1 MDPMKLIT
9 TLVMTTVFGT
19 AVLKPSTDE
28 APAPEATMLVADW
41 PTVQTYKPAIAV
53 AEVDEIPTPKP
64 DAVPNEP
71 PKAPES
77 YRPKPEVNS
86 YSGCNCEN
94 CLTEADVRRIAAEE
108 YLVQKQVD
116 MQQMRGVRSSGSTG
130 GSMTS
135 SGGSTGGSS
144 GGASYPV
151 ASSGYYTASPKAV
164 APPAPTPV
172 NNSSPAVFTVGTRTY
187 VDSDGCT
194 VRETTYSD
202 GRVVAE
208 KISCPLQQRANA
220 RPVRRIFGR

>member
-9 TLVMTTVFGT
+9 TFLMTTVLGT
-19 AVLKPSTDE
+19 AIIKPSTED
-28 APAPEATMLVADW
+28 AKAPEATVLAADW
-41 PTVQTYKPAIAV
+41 PTVPSYKPAIAV
-53 AEVDEIPTPKP
+53 AEVDAIPTPKP
-64 DAVPNEP
+64 DPVPNEP
-71 PKAPES
+71 AKAPTS
-77 YRPKPEVNS
+77 YRPAPRVNT
-86 YSGCNCEN
+86 GCNCEG

-130 GSMTS
+130 GTMTS

-144 GGASYPV
+144 GGQSYPV
-151 ASSGYYTASPKAV
+151 ASSGYYTAPPATV

-172 NNSSPAVFTVGTRTY
+172 RSSTAVFTVGTRTY
-187 VDSDGCT
+187 VDSEGCT